1 MIVNSLQ
8 VLMPEQSNRCK
19 IIFPQWRSVLVG
31 LSAVFGLCCGF
42 SCIAQK
48 APIELEPAELFTTP
62 RHYAAPFVP
71 VAPVVD
77 GNLNDQAWQMA
88 RWSNAFVDIEGDR
101 QPAPALLTRVKM
113 VWNDTCLFVAA
124 EMEEPHVWGTL
135 KQHDEVVF
143 HDNDFEV
150 FIDPDN
156 DTHQY
161 YEIEVN
167 ALNTIF
173 DLFLA
178 RPYRNGGNAM
188 ISWHADRLKSAV
200 EIQGTLNQPGDQDTG
215 WTVEM
220 AIPFRALSL
229 GNVTQLPKEGTR
241 WRINFSRVEWDTEI
255 REGKYRKKTDSN
267 GRPLPEHNWVWS
279 PQGVINMH
287 YPERWGYLT
296 FTRQDQGGEEG
307 AFELPYAEKQKQRLW
322 QIYYQQKKYYEKHR
336 RYATSLADL
345 GIKQKQFFIDNQKKQ
360 LHLEAGRYQFTA
372 WIESP
377 KQPVW
382 RIDQDGRIQSHLL
395 NP

>member
-1 MIVNSLQ
+1 LGS
-8 VLMPEQSNRCK
+8 C
-19 IIFPQWRSVLVG
+19 FPC
-31 LSAVFGLCCGF
+31 F
-42 SCIAQK
+42 AQK
-48 APIELEPAELFTTP
+48 ATISLEPAELFTTP
-62 RHYAAPFVP
+62 RHYAAPFVQ

-77 GNLNDQAWQMA
+77 GNLNEPAWQMA
-88 RWSNAFVDIEGDR
+88 AWSQAFVDIEGDR
-101 QPAPALLTRVKM
+101 QPTPAFLTRVKM
-113 VWNDTCLFVAA
+113 AWNDTCLFIAA
-124 EMEEPHVWGTL
+124 EMEEPQVWATL
-135 KQHDEVVF
+135 QHHDEIIF

-178 RPYRNGGNAM
+178 KPYRNGGNAM

-200 EIQGTLNQPGDQDTG
+200 GVQGTLNQPGDQDTG

-229 GNVTQLPKEGTR
+229 GNGTQSPKEGTR

-255 REGKYRKKTDSN
+255 HGGKYRKRTDSN

-279 PQGVINMH
+279 PQGLINMH

-296 FTRQDQGGEEG
+296 FTRQSQGGEE
-307 AFELPYAEKQKQRLW
+307 AFEMPYAEKQKQYLW
-322 QIYYQQKKYYEKHR
+322 LIYYKQKKYYGKHR

-345 GIKQKQFFIDNQKKQ
+345 GIKQNQISIDNQKNQ
-360 LHLEAGRYQFTA
+360 LHLEAGKYQFTA

-382 RIDQDGRIQSHLL
+382 RIDQDGFVQSHLL